1 MSKWPF
7 TRIIPCHLANDLKAT
22 GKDFRRAFE
31 FLEEP
36 PSKTTSSS
44 TLFST
49 LFPSKRLPKPL
60 PEDLALLDLASGIL
74 TKQGVVKPEAPL
86 VRRGRK

>member
-7 TRIIPCHLANDLKAT
+7 TRIIPCHLANDLRAT

-36 PSKTTSSS
+36 SKTTS
-44 TLFST
+44 FPT
-49 LFPSKRLPKPL
+49 LFPAKKLPMPL

-86 VRRGRK
+86 VKRGRK